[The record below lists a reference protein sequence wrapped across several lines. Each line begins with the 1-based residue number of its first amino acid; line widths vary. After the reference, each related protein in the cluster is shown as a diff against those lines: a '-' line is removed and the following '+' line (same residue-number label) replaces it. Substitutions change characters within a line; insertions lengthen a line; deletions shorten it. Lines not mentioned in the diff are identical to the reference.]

1 MSYHDILFEDT
12 HLKITH
18 RRGKGIQQRNRG
30 ELDQGVESPKGAH
43 KEDRKSTRL
52 NSSHDVISRMPS
64 SA

>member
-43 KEDRKSTRL
+43 KDHQHTQRQ
-52 NSSHDVISRMPS
+52 
-64 SA
+64 